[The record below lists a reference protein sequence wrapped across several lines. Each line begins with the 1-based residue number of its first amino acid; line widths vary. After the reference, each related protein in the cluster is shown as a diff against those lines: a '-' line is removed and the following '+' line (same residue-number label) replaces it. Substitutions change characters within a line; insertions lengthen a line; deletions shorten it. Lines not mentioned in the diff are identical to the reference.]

1 MTVEPVNA
9 TLFTPGC
16 SASAAPAIS
25 PRPGTTLKTPGGTPA
40 SRQIRPSSSEVSGAI
55 SGALRTTVLP
65 AASAA
70 EPFRQAMCSG
80 KFQGM
85 IIPTTPIG
93 SLRT

>member
-1 MTVEPVNA
+1 M
-9 TLFTPGC
+9 
-16 SASAAPAIS
+16 
-25 PRPGTTLKTPGGTPA
+25 PA
-40 SRQIRPSSSEVSGAI
+40 SRQMRPSSSEVSGAS

-70 EPFRQAMCSG
+70 APLRQAMCSG

-85 IIPTTPIG
+85 IMPTTPIG